1 MKKLAM
7 TGGLLCLLATWAVC
21 AMAPANFSGEW
32 SLDKSKSEPA
42 EQMANGPDI
51 TLTITQDDKQ
61 LTVETKRSGGQGGGP
76 GGGGGGG
83 GQGGGGMG
91 GGGGQGGGGGRGMG
105 GPQKLTYG
113 LDGKKTTME
122 VPNPN
127 GASTIDLEAKWNG
140 EQKLELKNVRHLN
153 FQGNPVDF
161 TTTETWELADGGK
174 TLKINRTS
182 ESPRGKMESKMVFVK
197 K

>member
-1 MKKLAM
+1 MRKLAM

-21 AMAPANFSGEW
+21 AMAPANFSGAW
-32 SLDKSKSEPA
+32 TLDKSKSEPA

-61 LTVETKRSGGQGGGP
+61 LTVETMRSGGQGGGP
-76 GGGGGGG
+76 GGGGG
-83 GQGGGGMG
+83 Q
-91 GGGGQGGGGGRGMG
+91 GGGQGGGGGRGMG
-105 GPQKLTYG
+105 GPAKLTYG
-113 LDGKKTTME
+113 LDGKKTSME
-122 VPNPN
+122 IPNPN

-153 FQGNPVDF
+153 FQGNAVDV

-174 TLKINRTS
+174 TLKINRAS